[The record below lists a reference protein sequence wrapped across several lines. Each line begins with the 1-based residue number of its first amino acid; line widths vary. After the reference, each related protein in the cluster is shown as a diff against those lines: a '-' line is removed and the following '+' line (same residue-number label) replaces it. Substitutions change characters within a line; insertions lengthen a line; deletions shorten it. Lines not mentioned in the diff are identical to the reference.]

1 MLFLFLLVSITFII
15 IAINK
20 EEALFDN
27 IAGSICLTQGLLILL
42 VGAGSSLYMALKK
55 PQISDSQN

>member
-1 MLFLFLLVSITFII
+1 MLFLLLLSSITFII

-27 IAGSICLTQGLLILL
+27 IAVTICLASSLLILL
-42 VGAGSSLYMALKK
+42 VGAGSSLYMAFKK
-55 PQISDSQN
+55 PQISD